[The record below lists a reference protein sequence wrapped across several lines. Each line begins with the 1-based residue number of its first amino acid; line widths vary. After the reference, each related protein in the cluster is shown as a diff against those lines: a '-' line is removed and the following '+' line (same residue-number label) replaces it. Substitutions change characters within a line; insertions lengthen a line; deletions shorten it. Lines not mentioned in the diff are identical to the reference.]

1 MLKTMRKRVL
11 VVFGTRPEAIKLAP
25 VVHALAGHPRLETV
39 VCVTGQHRDLLDQ
52 VLDTFQIVPNYD
64 LDLMQPGQTLG
75 DAATRIF
82 AGVDKVLD
90 ESAPDFVLVHGDTAT
105 CFAASLAAFYR
116 RIPIGHVEA
125 GLRTWDASAPFPEEA
140 HRAMVGRLATLH
152 FAPTEQ
158 AKTNLLGE
166 GIDAARIHVTG
177 NTIIDALHIARYAL
191 VGATAKN
198 FAHVFTP
205 ALIDDLANP
214 DVKVVLATG
223 HRRENLGARLD
234 SAMTAIGELAE
245 RHANW
250 RFVYLLHANPAARR
264 APVAALRDL
273 ANVSLV
279 EPLDYLPFIWL
290 LQRANAVLT
299 DSGGLQEEA
308 SDLGKPILVMRD
320 VTERPEAVEYGT
332 ARLVG
337 TERDR
342 IIAGVERA
350 ILSPVS
356 SGARARRHLYGDGR
370 ASQRIVEA
378 LSSALLVEDAAMR
391 TRPHGAALFEEEQ
404 PSGVAGATR

>member
-1 MLKTMRKRVL
+1 MRKKRVL

-25 VVHALAGHPRLETV
+25 VVHALAGHPGFETV

-52 VLDTFQIVPNYD
+52 VLDTFHIVPNYD
-64 LDLMQPGQTLG
+64 LDLMQPGQALG
-75 DAATRIF
+75 DVVTRIF
-82 AGVDKVLD
+82 AGVDRVLD

-158 AKTNLLGE
+158 AKMNLVGE
-166 GIDAARIHVTG
+166 RIDASRIHVTG
-177 NTIIDALHIARYAL
+177 NTVVDALRIAQYAL
-191 VGATAKN
+191 VGATAKD
-198 FAHVFTP
+198 FVHVFAP
-205 ALIDDLANP
+205 ALVDDLANP
-214 DVKVVLATG
+214 DVKVVLVTG

-234 SAMTAIGELAE
+234 SAMTAIAELAE

-250 RFVYLLHANPAARR
+250 RFVCLLHANPEARR
-264 APVAALRDL
+264 APVAALRGL

-279 EPLDYLPFIWL
+279 EPIDYLPLIWL
-290 LQRANAVLT
+290 LQRSNAVLT

-308 SDLGKPILVMRD
+308 SELGKPILVMRD

-342 IIAGVERA
+342 IVEGVERA
-350 ILSPVS
+350 ILTPAPTR
-356 SGARARRHLYGDGR
+356 ARARRHLYGDGK
-370 ASQRIVEA
+370 ASQRIVEVLA
-378 LSSALLVEDAAMR
+378 STLLMEGAVARTPPRDAA
-391 TRPHGAALFEEEQ
+391 ALEEER
-404 PSGVAGATR
+404 PSDVVGVTR